1 MRSPARVTG
10 QGFTAALRR
19 RVGAAE
25 LSSGLDVWLERA
37 LDEPLDWRYK
47 GLSLLDGEL
56 TLRSLGERGLDAVA
70 GDLSLPV
77 LVLKERALQHN
88 VDAVARFCA
97 EHGASLAPHG
107 KTYMSPQVFK
117 RQLDAGAWGMTAA
130 TISHVR
136 TYRAFGIER
145 ILMANE
151 LVDAAGLRWL
161 ARELDGDDRFSFY
174 CLVDSQRGVALMDEA
189 LASIAPRRALD
200 VLVELGWPG
209 TRAGARTDEQALAV
223 AQAVDRS
230 RHLELAGVEGYE
242 GVIGHDRDPDTLAA
256 VDSFLDR
263 VRAFVIELDRRGAF
277 DGRQEVLVT
286 AGGSAWF
293 DRVVD
298 RLAFGSTLSRPVRL
312 VLRSGGYA
320 THDDGL
326 YARASPLRS
335 GAVRDPL
342 VPALEIWAEVLSRPE
357 PTLAI
362 AGFGKRDAP
371 FDVDL
376 PLPLRL
382 VRRSGERLELAGEL
396 TVLDLM
402 DQHAFVRV
410 DGVELEVGDRIG
422 CGISH
427 PCTAFDK
434 WRLIPLVDDD
444 YRVTG
449 AIRTYF

>member
-1 MRSPARVTG
+1 MS
-10 QGFTAALRR
+10 
-19 RVGAAE
+19 AAE
-25 LSSGLDVWLERA
+25 LSSRLDEWLERA

-47 GLSLLDGEL
+47 GLSLIDGDL
-56 TLRSLGERGLDAVA
+56 TLRSLGARRLDAVA

-77 LVLKERALQHN
+77 LVLKESALQHN
-88 VDAVARFCA
+88 VEEVARFCA
-97 EHGASLAPHG
+97 EHGAELAPHG

-136 TYRAFGIER
+136 IYRAFGIER

-161 ARELDGDDRFSFY
+161 ARELDADDRFSFY
-174 CLVDSQRGVALMDEA
+174 CLVDSERGVGLMDEA
-189 LASIAPRRALD
+189 LGAVAPRRALS

-223 AQAVDRS
+223 VEAVQDS

-242 GVIGHDRDPDTLAA
+242 GVIGHERDPGTLAA
-256 VDSFLDR
+256 VDSFLAR
-263 VRAFVIELDRRGAF
+263 VRAFAVELDCRGAF
-277 DGRQEVLVT
+277 DDRHEVLVT

-298 RLAFGSTLSRPVRL
+298 QLALGSTLSRPVRL

-326 YARASPLRS
+326 YSRVSPLRS
-335 GAVRDPL
+335 GVVGDPL
-342 VPALEIWAEVLSRPE
+342 LPALEIWGEVLSRPE
-357 PTLAI
+357 PERAI
-362 AGFGKRDAP
+362 VGFGKRDAP

-376 PLPLRL
+376 PVPRRL
-382 VRRSGERLELAGEL
+382 ARRSGERSDVEGGLE
-396 TVLDLM
+396 VLELM

-410 DGVELEVGDRIG
+410 DGIELEVGDRIG